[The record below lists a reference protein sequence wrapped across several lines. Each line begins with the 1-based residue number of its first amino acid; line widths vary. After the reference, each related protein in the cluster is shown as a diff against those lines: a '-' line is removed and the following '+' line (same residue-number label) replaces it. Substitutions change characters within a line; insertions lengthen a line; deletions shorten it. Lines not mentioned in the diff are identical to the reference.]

1 MKNIK
6 KNKEV
11 EAIKK
16 KVIRINEIRKEMLDM
31 IGVVEKK
38 GVFGGNMY
46 EYKIGKTTHLFG
58 NFV

>member
-11 EAIKK
+11 ELIKK
-16 KVIRINEIRKEMLDM
+16 KVIMINRIRKEMLDM

-38 GVFGGNMY
+38 GVFGGNVY
-46 EYKIGKTTHLFG
+46 EFKIGKSTHFFG
-58 NFV
+58 NII